1 MHLLRQAVGL
11 KNIRGI
17 ISIQIKLDV
26 DYVLL
31 VSNVIFQILEV
42 LIYVNFISIYTKRI
56 LKLLWFLMKSLA
68 ILY

>member
-26 DYVLL
+26 DCVLL

-56 LKLLWFLMKSLA
+56 LKLL
-68 ILY
+68 

>member
-11 KNIRGI
+11 NNIRGI

-26 DYVLL
+26 DCILL

-56 LKLLWFLMKSLA
+56 LKLL
-68 ILY
+68 